1 MRAQFLV
8 SLFICALVVSA
19 CGSNG
24 GGRGPR
30 ESPAP
35 ANYTEKIRGSDVT
48 FEMIWVPEGG
58 FWIGKC
64 EVTWD
69 EYLLYCDFDE
79 EGKVP
84 PGADAVTKPS
94 KPLDDVAPFDRDWGK
109 GRRPAV
115 GMSKNGAIKYCAWL
129 SKNTGRTY
137 RLPTDAEW
145 ELAAGPLPGALDE
158 HAWHYGNAG
167 GMTQEVGNKKLNTHG
182 LHDMYGNL
190 WEVVADP
197 FTPGEPERAA
207 YRGGGWRTRPDGI
220 TREAR
225 LGFEEAWT
233 MLDPN
238 VPPGVWW
245 VPDGDHLGM
254 RVIRVPESP

>member
-1 MRAQFLV
+1 MRKTSLLFLTG
-8 SLFICALVVSA
+8 LAIIAA
-19 CGSNG
+19 GGCGSSDPDG
-24 GGRGPR
+24 ADTAR
-30 ESPAP
+30 EGHAS
-35 ANYTEKIRGSDVT
+35 YVETIRGSSVT
-48 FEMIWVPEGG
+48 FEMVWVPEGN
-58 FWIGKC
+58 FWIGKH

-79 EGKVP
+79 SGAVP
-84 PGADAVTKPS
+84 PDADAVAKPS

-115 GMSKNGAIKYCAWL
+115 GMSKNAAQKYCEWL
-129 SKNTGRTY
+129 SKNTGKTY
-137 RLPTDAEW
+137 RLPTEDEW
-145 ELAAGPLPGALDE
+145 ALAAGPVPAALDDY
-158 HAWHYGNAG
+158 AWHFENAG
-167 GMTQEVGNKKLNTHG
+167 GMTQEVGRKKANDHG

-190 WEVVADP
+190 WEVVAEP
-197 FTPGEPERAA
+197 FTRDEPERAA
-207 YRGGGWRTRPDGI
+207 YRGGSWKTKPEEI
-220 TREAR
+220 TLEAR

-254 RVIRVPESP
+254 RVIRVP